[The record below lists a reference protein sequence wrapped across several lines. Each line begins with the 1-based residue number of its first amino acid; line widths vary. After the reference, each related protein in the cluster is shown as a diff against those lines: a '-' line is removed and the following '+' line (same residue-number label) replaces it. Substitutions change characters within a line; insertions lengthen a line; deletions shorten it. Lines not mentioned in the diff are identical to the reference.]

1 MKIGTDRFA
10 QRQNSSGIRV
20 AMMPIAQSFD
30 RRLNDILRRREIRLA
45 DPKVD
50 HIHATSRQYPS
61 AAQNGKRIFFT
72 DSIEI

>member
-1 MKIGTDRFA
+1 
-10 QRQNSSGIRV
+10 
-20 AMMPIAQSFD
+20 MMPIAQSFD

-50 HIHATSRQYPS
+50 HIHATSRQNPS